1 MIAVVVHTYTG
12 GYGDMVQLAGVFD
25 SLEKAQRCER
35 HLLEYFLN
43 ESNLNNPEKDLDYAR
58 KKFIVNLLPL
68 DINREYSVE
77 LEDDADLFKETLYY
91 TDADPIDLGGYME

>member
-1 MIAVVVHTYTG
+1 MIAVVVHTYIG
-12 GYGDMVQLAGVFD
+12 SYGDMVQLAGVFD
-25 SLEKAQRCER
+25 SLEKAQRCEK

-58 KKFIVNLLPL
+58 KRLTVNLLPL

-77 LEDDADLFKETLYY
+77 LADDWDIFKEILYD
-91 TDADPIDLGGYME
+91 TGADPIDLGGYTE